1 MNIMFRDEDGNLF
14 SRAVEDTKLNMSVE
28 KTADNNFVIKLGSS
42 HTLEG
47 TFSSKKDAEDH
58 MIVLT
63 EYKND
68 SESE

>member
-42 HTLEG
+42 YTLEG